1 MQSCIQPAHAPS
13 DPPLLR
19 LQLTPPTPW
28 PAALQVAVAEEYVPG
43 SLSGAGAFDVDADV
57 AGSEGSS
64 GSASGAVED
73 VEVTRHPGG
82 SPSPG
87 YAYHPSHLLQLQKAQ
102 NFLDEAAL
110 YSSEQRGWAA
120 GRGGRRWVAAECSAA
135 AHRVLH
141 PHVRCP
147 IMPAPG

>member
-1 MQSCIQPAHAPS
+1 M
-13 DPPLLR
+13 
-19 LQLTPPTPW
+19 
-28 PAALQVAVAEEYVPG
+28 AEEYVPG

-82 SPSPG
+82 SPPPG

-120 GRGGRRWVAAECSAA
+120 GRAEGVGWRQNAVQLRTACFTRMCDAPSC
-135 AHRVLH
+135 
-141 PHVRCP
+141 PHLAEGLLPCP
-147 IMPAPG
+147 SLLLG